1 MADGGTIFLDEIG
14 ETSPSFQVKLLRV
27 LQEGEI
33 RPLGA
38 QRPRKVNV
46 RVISATNRDLEAE
59 VRAGRFRRDLYYRL
73 AVFPIHLPPLRDRPM
88 DIPSIAARILVEVN
102 QAFNRRIPGFAADTL
117 RAMMTYDWP
126 GNVRELQNEIQRMV
140 TLTDGDAELS
150 LKVLGANIRQGN
162 SAPDSPPEGG
172 TLKDRVEALES
183 AVIVEALTRLKG
195 NISHVA
201 AELGLSRV
209 GLRNKIDRYSLG
221 RGMDLA
227 DE

>member
-1 MADGGTIFLDEIG
+1 
-14 ETSPSFQVKLLRV
+14 
-27 LQEGEI
+27 
-33 RPLGA
+33 
-38 QRPRKVNV
+38 
-46 RVISATNRDLEAE
+46 
-59 VRAGRFRRDLYYRL
+59 
-73 AVFPIHLPPLRDRPM
+73 
-88 DIPSIAARILVEVN
+88 
-102 QAFNRRIPGFAADTL
+102 
-117 RAMMTYDWP
+117 
-126 GNVRELQNEIQRMV
+126 MV

-162 SAPDSPPEGG
+162 SAPDSPPEDG